1 MKTLK
6 SFVLP
11 LLLLAGTAPA
21 GAMTV
26 YQTVSFNQ
34 SGPVVSVDLQSLHP
48 FDTTL
53 GTLDQVRLAYT
64 GTVSVAGHY
73 SLNLIPYPPTPVPY
87 PAVFTVKNALF
98 GLGGLAGF
106 GFGIDQAATRIFSTA
121 APGTVMPF
129 AFSQTFSYG
138 VTFDSISDLVGF
150 ALPENVSG
158 LTIPPVTVGG
168 ERSDFSNA
176 NLMLESLMIVENHST
191 MPTPVESASLSGI
204 LNIAYDYTPTP
215 VNHAVPEPGTLALA
229 GLALAGLGAAR
240 RHRRQG

>member
-21 GAMTV
+21 GAMTA
-26 YQTVSFNQ
+26 YQTVIFNQ
-34 SGPVVSVDLQSLHP
+34 SGPAVSLDLQSVHP

-53 GTLDQVRLAYT
+53 GTLNEVRLSYNGIFSITGYYT
-64 GTVSVAGHY
+64 
-73 SLNLIPYPPTPVPY
+73 LNLIPYPPTPVPY
-87 PAVFTVKNALF
+87 PAVFAVKNALF

-106 GFGIDQAATRIFSTA
+106 GFTLDQAATRIFSNA
-121 APGTVMPF
+121 APGSVMPF
-129 AFSQTFSYG
+129 AFTQAFSYA
-138 VTFDSISDLVGF
+138 VTFDAISDLVGF

-176 NLMLESLMIVENHST
+176 NLLLESLLVVEDHST
-191 MPTPVESASLSGI
+191 IPTPVEFASLNGI
-204 LNIAYDYTPTP
+204 LSIAYEYTPAP
-215 VNHAVPEPGTLALA
+215 VDNTVPEPGTLALA
-229 GLALAGLGAAR
+229 CLALAGLGASRLPR
-240 RHRRQG
+240 RAG